1 MCGRFELITKFN
13 YLQNVLKGDHPQG
26 LKSKYQTQNLI
37 RPNDPVLVIKNE
49 GKMETTF
56 MSWGFIS
63 PWAKNPFDKT
73 IARPFNAR
81 SETVEE
87 KNLFKSSWIHKR
99 CLIPASG
106 FFEKGYRIRKK
117 NYSTFWLGGIWS
129 RWSSPDGAE
138 IESCCILT
146 TEANE
151 LVSQLHNRMP
161 VIVPNGIEKCPI
173 NPSGFQWFSLDKDDP
188 EYVIKESI
196 KAEEKLNFFINEVKS
211 EYNLKNSKIC
221 ISGFSQGC
229 MMSINLGL
237 TSEEKFNCIVGFS
250 GKIIDKEN
258 ISKRMKSRPEILL
271 IHGDQDI
278 VVPPSSLLEAQ
289 DFLMRHKINIETKMI
304 ENCGH
309 HIPIEASSI
318 ALNYIKKNLNIK

>member
-13 YLQNVLKGDHPQG
+13 YLQNVLKGDHPPG

-129 RWSSPDGAE
+129 RWSSPEGAE

-161 VIVPNGIEKCPI
+161 VIVPNGIEKKWTENIKNKDELKGLIPI
-173 NPSGFQWFSLDKDDP
+173 MMGWSPRDWL
-188 EYVIKESI
+188 I
-196 KAEEKLNFFINEVKS
+196 EE
-211 EYNLKNSKIC
+211 LKNP
-221 ISGFSQGC
+221 
-229 MMSINLGL
+229 
-237 TSEEKFNCIVGFS
+237 
-250 GKIIDKEN
+250 
-258 ISKRMKSRPEILL
+258 R
-271 IHGDQDI
+271 
-278 VVPPSSLLEAQ
+278 
-289 DFLMRHKINIETKMI
+289 
-304 ENCGH
+304 
-309 HIPIEASSI
+309 
-318 ALNYIKKNLNIK
+318 IKQLSFF